1 MMLQTLIPTPQMINT
16 VVIGI
21 FTCYKDTSF
30 FYHCIF
36 NAVMHR
42 LITLWEDPI
51 HYQIIIIAF

>member
-1 MMLQTLIPTPQMINT
+1 MINT

-36 NAVMHR
+36 NAVVHR